1 MSQTAFLF
9 PGQGSQYVGM
19 GQDLYETYPEA
30 RATFD
35 QADKVLGF
43 ALSDLCFNGPEE
55 TLSDTINT
63 QPAIF
68 VISVALLRTLE
79 SNRLQIPGF
88 VAGHSLGEYS
98 ALVAAGAMGFAAGL
112 QLVRERGRLMKEAG
126 KRSSGGMAAVLGLET
141 EVVNE
146 VCRQAREETGGVI
159 QVANYNS
166 PGQIVISGDF
176 RTRDI
181 AIELAKAE
189 GARRLVPLAVS
200 IAAHS
205 PLMEC
210 VVDEFRQA
218 VKATEFRKPAVP
230 VVANVSAAPLGS
242 VEAIREELVQQLT
255 SPVRWVGS
263 VQYMIGQGVTEFV
276 EIGPKDVLKKLMR
289 RIDRHV
295 QGIALGTMAEVESYV
310 EQAHEVGKSGKS
322 SRGRSKVPG

>member
-1 MSQTAFLF
+1 MIQTSFLF

-19 GQDLYETYPEA
+19 GQDLSEAYPEA

-55 TLSDTINT
+55 ALNDTINT
-63 QPAIF
+63 QSAIF
-68 VISVALLRTLE
+68 VISVALLRALE
-79 SNRLQIPGF
+79 SSRLQAPSF

-98 ALVAAGAMGFAAGL
+98 ALVAVGAMDFAAGL

-126 KRSSGGMAAVLGLET
+126 QRSPGGMAAVLGLGA
-141 EVVNE
+141 EVVDQ

-176 RTRDI
+176 RTRDV

-189 GARRLVPLAVS
+189 GAKRVVPLAVS

-210 VVDEFRQA
+210 IVDEFRQA
-218 VKATEFRKPAVP
+218 VEATEFRMPTVP
-230 VVANVSAAPLGS
+230 VVANVSAASLES
-242 VEAIREELVQQLT
+242 VEAIRQELVQQLI
-255 SPVRWVGS
+255 SPVRWVES
-263 VQYMIGQGVTEFV
+263 VRCMIGQGVTEFV
-276 EIGPKDVLKKLMR
+276 EIGPKDVLTKLMR
-289 RIDRHV
+289 RIDKSV
-295 QGIALGTMAEVESYV
+295 QAMS
-310 EQAHEVGKSGKS
+310 VGDVTTVD
-322 SRGRSKVPG
+322 SKQK

>member
-1 MSQTAFLF
+1 MSKTAFLF

-19 GQDLYETYPEA
+19 GQDLYEAYPEA

-43 ALSDLCFNGPEE
+43 VLSDLCFNGPEE
-55 TLSDTINT
+55 TLNDTINT

-68 VISVALLRTLE
+68 VTSLALLRALE
-79 SNRLQIPGF
+79 SDRLQAPGF

-98 ALVAAGAMGFAAGL
+98 ALAAAGAMDFAAGL

-126 KRSSGGMAAVLGLET
+126 ERSPGGMAAVLGLET
-141 EVVNE
+141 EVVDQ
-146 VCRQAREETGGVI
+146 VCRQARKETGGVI

-176 RTRDI
+176 RTRDV

-189 GARRLVPLAVS
+189 GARRVVPLAVS

-210 VVDEFRQA
+210 IVDEFRQA
-218 VKATEFRKPAVP
+218 VEAVEFQRPVVP
-230 VVANVSAAPLGS
+230 VVANVSATPLENIEG
-242 VEAIREELVQQLT
+242 IREELVRQLT
-255 SPVRWVGS
+255 SSVRWVES

-276 EIGPKDVLKKLMR
+276 EIGPKDVLTKLMR
-289 RIDRHV
+289 RIDKSV
-295 QGIALGTMAEVESYV
+295 QAMS
-310 EQAHEVGKSGKS
+310 VGDVTAVD
-322 SRGRSKVPG
+322 SKQKQGEER

>member
-19 GQDLYETYPEA
+19 GQDLYEAHPDA
-30 RATFD
+30 RALFD

-43 ALSDLCFNGPEE
+43 ALSDLCFNGSGE
-55 TLSDTINT
+55 TLNDTINT

-68 VISVALLRTLE
+68 VTSVVLLRVLE
-79 SNRLQIPGF
+79 SDRSQAPGF

-98 ALVAAGAMGFAAGL
+98 ALVAAGAIDFAAGL

-126 KRSSGGMAAVLGLET
+126 ERSPGGMAAVLGLEA
-141 EVVNE
+141 EAVDQ

-166 PGQIVISGDF
+166 PGQVVISGDF
-176 RTRDI
+176 RTRDV

-189 GARRLVPLAVS
+189 GARRVVPLAVS

-210 VVDEFRQA
+210 IVDEFRQA
-218 VKATEFRKPAVP
+218 VEAVEFRKPTVP
-230 VVANVSAAPLGS
+230 VVANVSAVPLES
-242 VEAIREELVQQLT
+242 IEAIREELVQQLT
-255 SPVRWVGS
+255 SPVRWVES
-263 VQYMIGQGVTEFV
+263 VRYMIGQGVAEFV
-276 EIGPKDVLKKLMR
+276 EIGPKDVLTKLMR
-289 RIDRHV
+289 RIDKSV
-295 QGIALGTMAEVESYV
+295 QAMSVGDATAVE
-310 EQAHEVGKSGKS
+310 
-322 SRGRSKVPG
+322 

>member
-1 MSQTAFLF
+1 MIQTAFLF

-19 GQDLYETYPEA
+19 GQDLSEAYPEA

-55 TLSDTINT
+55 ALNDTINT
-63 QPAIF
+63 QSAIF
-68 VISVALLRTLE
+68 VISVALLRALG
-79 SNRLQIPGF
+79 SSRLQAPSF

-98 ALVAAGAMGFAAGL
+98 ALVAAGAMDFAAGL

-126 KRSSGGMAAVLGLET
+126 QRSPGGMAAVLGLGA
-141 EVVNE
+141 EVVDQ

-176 RTRDI
+176 RARDV

-189 GARRLVPLAVS
+189 GAKRVVPLAVS

-210 VVDEFRQA
+210 IVDEFRQA
-218 VKATEFRKPAVP
+218 VEATEFRMPTVP
-230 VVANVSAAPLGS
+230 VVANVSAASLES
-242 VEAIREELVQQLT
+242 VEAIREELVQQLI
-255 SPVRWVGS
+255 SPVRWVES
-263 VQYMIGQGVTEFV
+263 VRYMIGQGVTEFV

-289 RIDRHV
+289 RIDKSV
-295 QGIALGTMAEVESYV
+295 QAMSVGDVTSVKELES
-310 EQAHEVGKSGKS
+310 
-322 SRGRSKVPG
+322 R

>member
-19 GQDLYETYPEA
+19 GQDLYEAHPEA
-30 RATFD
+30 RTTFD
-35 QADKVLGF
+35 QADTVLGF

-55 TLSDTINT
+55 TLNDTINT

-68 VISVALLRTLE
+68 VTSVALLRALE
-79 SNRLQIPGF
+79 SNRLQAPGF

-98 ALVAAGAMGFAAGL
+98 ALVAAGAMDFAAGL

-126 KRSSGGMAAVLGLET
+126 ERSPGGMAAVLGLEV

-146 VCRQAREETGGVI
+146 LCRQARKETGGVI

-176 RTRDI
+176 RARDV

-189 GARRLVPLAVS
+189 GARRVVSLAVS

-210 VVDEFRQA
+210 IVDEFRQA
-218 VKATEFRKPAVP
+218 VEAVEFRRPAVP
-230 VVANVSAAPLGS
+230 VVANVSAAPLES
-242 VEAIREELVQQLT
+242 VEAIQEELVQQLT
-255 SPVRWVGS
+255 SPVRWVES
-263 VQYMIGQGVTEFV
+263 VWYMIGQGVTDFV
-276 EIGPKDVLKKLMR
+276 EIGPKDVLMKLMR
-289 RIDRHV
+289 RIDKSV
-295 QGIALGTMAEVESYV
+295 QAMS
-310 EQAHEVGKSGKS
+310 VGDVTAID
-322 SRGRSKVPG
+322 SKQKQGGER

>member
-19 GQDLYETYPEA
+19 GQDLSEAYPEA

-55 TLSDTINT
+55 ALNDTINT

-68 VISVALLRTLE
+68 VISVALLRALE
-79 SNRLQIPGF
+79 SSRLQAPSF

-98 ALVAAGAMGFAAGL
+98 ALVAAEAVDFAAGL

-126 KRSSGGMAAVLGLET
+126 ERSPGGMAAVLGLET
-141 EVVNE
+141 EVVDQ

-176 RTRDI
+176 RTRDV

-189 GARRLVPLAVS
+189 GAKRVVPLAVS

-210 VVDEFRQA
+210 IVDEFRQA
-218 VKATEFRKPAVP
+218 VEATEFRMPTLP
-230 VVANVSAAPLGS
+230 VVANVSAASLES

-255 SPVRWVGS
+255 SPVRWVES
-263 VQYMIGQGVTEFV
+263 VRYMIGQGVTEFV
-276 EIGPKDVLKKLMR
+276 EIGPKDVLTKLMR
-289 RIDRHV
+289 RIDRSV
-295 QGIALGTMAEVESYV
+295 QAMS
-310 EQAHEVGKSGKS
+310 VGDVTAAD
-322 SRGRSKVPG
+322 SKQK

>member
-19 GQDLYETYPEA
+19 GQDLSEAYPEA

-55 TLSDTINT
+55 ALNDTINT

-68 VISVALLRTLE
+68 VISVALLRALE
-79 SNRLQIPGF
+79 SSGLQAPSF

-98 ALVAAGAMGFAAGL
+98 ALVAAGAMDFAAGL
-112 QLVRERGRLMKEAG
+112 QLVM
-126 KRSSGGMAAVLGLET
+126 ET
-141 EVVNE
+141 EVVDQ

-166 PGQIVISGDF
+166 PGQIAISGDF
-176 RTRDI
+176 RTRDV

-189 GARRLVPLAVS
+189 GAKRVVPLAVS

-205 PLMEC
+205 PLMKC
-210 VVDEFRQA
+210 IADEFRQA
-218 VKATEFRKPAVP
+218 VEATEFRVPTVP
-230 VVANVSAAPLGS
+230 VVANVSAAPLES
-242 VEAIREELVQQLT
+242 VQAIREELVRQLT
-255 SPVRWVGS
+255 SPVRWVES
-263 VQYMIGQGVTEFV
+263 VRYMIGQGVTEFV
-276 EIGPKDVLKKLMR
+276 EIGPKDVLTKLMR
-289 RIDRHV
+289 RIDRSV
-295 QGIALGTMAEVESYV
+295 QAMS
-310 EQAHEVGKSGKS
+310 VGDVTAAD
-322 SRGRSKVPG
+322 SKQK